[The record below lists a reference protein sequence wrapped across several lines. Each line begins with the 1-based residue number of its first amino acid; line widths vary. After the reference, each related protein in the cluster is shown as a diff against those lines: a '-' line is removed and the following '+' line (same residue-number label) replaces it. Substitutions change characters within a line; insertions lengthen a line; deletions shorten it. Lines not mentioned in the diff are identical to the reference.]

1 MKSKKLEGL
10 DSLILFQYLTL
21 GYMIMVDRVSWWDP
35 CFDRADFRFFILF
48 FLKTMICIDLKNPT
62 VKKSIVTVKNL
73 SFLFKKIKNK
83 NFLNYIFT

>member
-10 DSLILFQYLTL
+10 DSLILYQYSTL

-35 CFDRADFRFFILF
+35 CFYRADFRFFILL

-62 VKKSIVTVKNL
+62 VKKSIATVKN
-73 SFLFKKIKNK
+73 SNFFLKKIKK
-83 NFLNYIFT
+83 